1 MLLLCHPL
9 NSLVHYFHFMPITQK
24 FCFDDGWEGE
34 QMNTHT
40 RGCDRCREKLYIY
53 VSDLCSGTSI

>member
-9 NSLVHYFHFMPITQK
+9 NSLIHNFHLMSITLK
-24 FCFDDGWEGE
+24 FCFADGWEGE

-40 RGCDRCREKLYIY
+40 RGFGQCRNKLYI
-53 VSDLCSGTSI
+53 DLCSGTSI